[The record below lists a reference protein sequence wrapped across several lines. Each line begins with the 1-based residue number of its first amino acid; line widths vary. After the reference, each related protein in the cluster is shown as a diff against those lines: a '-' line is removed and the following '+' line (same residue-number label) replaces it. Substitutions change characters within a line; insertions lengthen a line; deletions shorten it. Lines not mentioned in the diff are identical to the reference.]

1 MAIAILIIVS
11 VIITRAGILF
21 ALDFQSSFRRSFNN
35 RIPSPQQKLH
45 QEYAVSD
52 YLKRSHWITKGFG
65 GLYPIQYTILKMLDS
80 PSAKQSMPY
89 FMLAPWDYHDD
100 WKFYFTYM
108 SQAIARYTATFGHI
122 NIDIM
127 IFAVTVQATMHFDP
141 LSRALR
147 EFKVRER
154 GSVKRI

>member
-21 ALDFQSSFRRSFNN
+21 AVSAIV
-35 RIPSPQQKLH
+35 IPSPQQKLH

-65 GLYPIQYTILKMLDS
+65 GLYLIQYTILKMLDS
-80 PSAKQSMPY
+80 PSAKQSMLY
-89 FMLAPWDYHDD
+89 VMLAPRHYHDG

-108 SQAIARYTATFGHI
+108 SQAIAGYTATFGHI
-122 NIDIM
+122 TADIM

-141 LSRALR
+141 LSRAGR

-154 GSVKRI
+154 SEDLKMI